1 MKRHLII
8 LAAAVL
14 PFQLSGQ
21 QRLTLEECRQLAA
34 ENSRELRESSI
45 RIGMAACDRGIARAN
60 YFPRISA
67 KGAYLYNGSEISLIG
82 DDASVLLRNGG
93 TLIQGQ
99 LDGKMD
105 ELTKAI
111 MSNPAAAQEFMQ
123 SPMWQTVI
131 GSLSRTDLSAAI
143 DNIGSRIDEALHPD
157 VQNVYAGILS
167 VTQPV
172 YAGGKII
179 AADKI
184 ASLAED
190 LEKSRYETQYQE
202 TIVSVER
209 AYWQIVSIA
218 AKKEL
223 ADSYAGLLDKMENDI
238 SISVA
243 EGIATE
249 ADLLSVRVKANEA
262 RLLLSKSSNGLAMAK
277 MLLCKQI
284 GLPLDSDIRLADE
297 GGEDVPLPVLSGIRP
312 MEEIF
317 NDRPE
322 LKSLGT
328 AVLIYENKVKIA
340 RADMLPTVAL
350 TANCLVSNPNIN
362 NGFRNEFGGR
372 LAAGVVVNVP
382 IFHGYEA
389 AYKTKKA
396 RAEAELYRNKLQDS
410 REMVCLEVS
419 KISREQQEA
428 LERLEMSKENMKSAE
443 ENLRTAMLGFEEGV
457 IEPNLAMAA
466 QTAWLQAHSE
476 YIDAGVALRITA
488 ADLQRAQGGISK
500 QL

>member
-1 MKRHLII
+1 MI
-8 LAAAVL
+8 LTAAIL
-14 PFQLSGQ
+14 PFQLAGQ
-21 QRLTLEECRQLAA
+21 QRLTLEECRRMAA
-34 ENSRELRESSI
+34 ENSSELRESSI
-45 RIGMAACDRGIARAN
+45 RMEMAACDRGIARAN
-60 YFPRISA
+60 YFPKVSA
-67 KGAYLYNGSEISLIG
+67 KGAYLRNGSDISLIG
-82 DDASVLLRNGG
+82 DEESALLRNGG

-111 MSNPAAAQEFMQ
+111 MSNPAAAREFMQ

-131 GSLSRTDLSAAI
+131 GSLSRTDLSSAI
-143 DNIGSRIDEALHPD
+143 DDIGSRIDDAMHLD
-157 VQNVYAGILS
+157 VQNIYAGILS

-172 YAGGKII
+172 YAGGKIM
-179 AADKI
+179 AANKI
-184 ASLAED
+184 ASLSED
-190 LEKSRYETQYQE
+190 LEKSRGETLYQE
-202 TIVSVER
+202 TIVSVEQ

-223 ADSYAGLLDKMENDI
+223 ADGYARLLDKMENDI
-238 SISVA
+238 GISVA

-262 RLLLSKSSNGLAMAK
+262 RLLLSRSVNGLALAK

-284 GLPLDSDIRLADE
+284 GLPLDSDIMLADE
-297 GGEDVPLPVLSGIRP
+297 GGEEVPVPVFSELRP
-312 MEEIF
+312 MDEIY
-317 NDRPE
+317 NERPE

-328 AVLIYENKVKIA
+328 AARIYENKIRIA

-350 TANCLVSNPNIN
+350 TASCLVSNPNVN
-362 NGFRNEFGGR
+362 NGFRNEFGSR

-382 IFHGYEA
+382 IFHGWEA

-396 RAEAELYRNKLQDS
+396 KAEAELYRNRLQDS

-428 LERLEMSKENMKSAE
+428 LERLEMSKANMESAE

-457 IEPNLAMAA
+457 IEPSLALAA

-476 YIDAGVALRITA
+476 YIDAGIALRITA
-488 ADLQRAQGGISK
+488 ADLQRAQGGIKRQS
-500 QL
+500 